1 MHILIIPSWYPTKP
15 NEISGSFFRE
25 QALALKKHGCKV
37 GVITLQLRSLRNWR
51 SLLTGQYGATF
62 ENDLGILT
70 YREHGMA
77 WFPRMSRL
85 MAWLWKKNL
94 LVLFDQ
100 YIKKHGKPDV
110 IHVHSILYA
119 GWAAKVISD
128 KYQVPYVVTEHSSA
142 FARDLV
148 SPVQKLMTEQVATS
162 AKKRFAVSKSF
173 AGYLSTYLE
182 VNNCPWEVMPN
193 IVHESFFSSQIETR
207 DERESFTFINVAL
220 LTPNKGG
227 RFLIKAFAKALAS
240 QLDMKLKIGGDG
252 DERAALVVLA
262 QELGVENNV
271 EFLGMLSRQQ
281 VVDQI
286 VTSDVFVLSSQYE
299 TFGVV
304 VIEALALGKPVIAT
318 RCGGPEDLICN
329 DNGILVPVNDVD
341 ALAAA
346 MLDIYNNRDSYNSQI
361 IRSDCSAQYSEEV
374 IAEKLMQIYSDVQS
388 ENLQV

>member
-1 MHILIIPSWYPTKP
+1 MHVLIIPSWYPHSP
-15 NEISGSFFRE
+15 NEIGGSFFRE
-25 QALALKKHGCKV
+25 QALALRKHGCKV

-51 SLLTGQYGATF
+51 SLLTGRYGTTF
-62 ENDLGILT
+62 ENDLGVLT
-70 YREHGMA
+70 YRKHGMA
-77 WFPRMSRL
+77 WFTRMPRL

-100 YIKKHGKPDV
+100 YIEKHGKPDV

-128 KYQVPYVVTEHSSA
+128 KYHVPYVVTEHSSA
-142 FARDLV
+142 FARYLV
-148 SPVQKLMTEQVATS
+148 SPVQKIMTEQVATS

-227 RFLIKAFAKALAS
+227 RFLIKAFANALAS

-252 DERAALVVLA
+252 SERAALVKLT

-271 EFLGMLSRQQ
+271 EFLGMLSRNQ

-286 VTSDVFVLSSQYE
+286 VTSDAFVLSSQYE

-318 RCGGPEDLICN
+318 RCGGPEDLIYN

-346 MLDIYNNRDSYNSQI
+346 MLNIYNNRDSYNSQK
-361 IRSDCSAQYSEEV
+361 IRSDCNAQYSEKV
-374 IAEKLMQIYSDVQS
+374 IAERLMQLYSDVQS
-388 ENLQV
+388 ENI